1 MRRAT
6 QTLPPFLLLFA
17 ASLVALPLLAIATR
31 ALGGSAAVLLSL
43 AHSVLPR
50 YITTTLILLVGC
62 GVGCLFWGISCA
74 GLLTWYN
81 FRGRNFFCWALA
93 LPLAVPAYITGF
105 VYTQLA
111 EHPWL
116 VALSQQS
123 GITINVRSL
132 PALVV
137 LFSFALFPY
146 VFLLVRASLTR
157 QSERM
162 FEAGRVLGFS
172 RLKNFRKLALPT
184 ARPAIVAG
192 CTLAMLEVLNDFGT
206 VQLFALQTVSTAIYE
221 VWWLYSDAAA
231 AAQLGVITLLFV
243 LALLATERAAR
254 GRRGYA
260 QNPPSL
266 QPAVLPRLEGAKAV
280 FAFVFCLTPFA
291 LGFLVPLAFLLYQT
305 LQALQTLQTLQDSI
319 PLSRFADYGAAAIN
333 SLTLAGSTALATT
346 LLGFAAVL
354 LAPPPKKRSRTTRAL
369 FSIAAAGY
377 ALPATMLAMGALIVA
392 FALGKVFQQG
402 FLLNSLLLLAAVY
415 MARFLTIAL
424 SGAESAA
431 ARITQSISDAARL
444 MRLSHNAVLRKI
456 HLPLIRGDLLAV
468 TLVVF
473 IDGIKELSATFLLRP
488 FDFDTLATQVF
499 ELIREEQI
507 RHAAPPALLVILLGT
522 AAILLLANWTQ
533 EKSPTTR
540 FFRR

>member
-1 MRRAT
+1 M
-6 QTLPPFLLLFA
+6 LPPFVLLLA
-17 ASLVALPLLAIATR
+17 ASLVALPLLGVVTR
-31 ALGGSAAVLLSL
+31 AFGGNAEVLFSL
-43 AHSVLPR
+43 AQSVLPR
-50 YITTTLILLVGC
+50 YLTTTLILLVGC
-62 GVGCLFWGISCA
+62 GAGCLFWGVACA

-93 LPLAVPAYITGF
+93 LPLAIPAYITGF

-116 VALSQQS
+116 VALSQRS
-123 GITINVRSL
+123 GITIDIRSL
-132 PALVV
+132 PALVL

-172 RLKNFRKLALPT
+172 PVKNFCKLALPT
-184 ARPAIVAG
+184 ARPAVVAG

-206 VQLFALQTVSTAIYE
+206 VHLFALQTISTAIYE
-221 VWWLYSDAAA
+221 VWWLYADAAA
-231 AAQLGVITLLFV
+231 AAQLGIITLFFV
-243 LALLATERAAR
+243 LALLAAERAAR
-254 GRRGYA
+254 GTRGYA

-266 QPAVLPRLEGAKAV
+266 QPAVLPRLEGGKAV
-280 FAFVFCLTPFA
+280 IAFVFCLTPFA
-291 LGFLVPLAFLLYQT
+291 FGFLVPLVFLLYQT
-305 LQALQTLQTLQDSI
+305 LQDSI
-319 PLSRFADYGAAAIN
+319 SVSRLGEYAEAAVH
-333 SLTLAGSTALATT
+333 SLTLAGGTALATT
-346 LLGFAAVL
+346 MLGFATVL
-354 LAPPPKKRSRTTRAL
+354 LAPPLKQRRRATRAL

-377 ALPATMLAMGALIVA
+377 ALPGTMLAMGGLIVA
-392 FALGKVFQQG
+392 YAMSNIWQQG

-415 MARFLTIAL
+415 VARFLTIAL

-431 ARITQSISDAARL
+431 VRITQSITDAAKL
-444 MRLSHNAVLRKI
+444 MRMNNSSVIRRI
-456 HLPLIRGDLLAV
+456 HMPLIRGDMLAV
-468 TLVVF
+468 MLVVF

-507 RHAAPPALLVILLGT
+507 RQAAPPALLVTLLGT
-522 AAILLLANWTQ
+522 AAILLLANWAQ
-533 EKSPTTR
+533 EKNPTTR
-540 FFRR
+540 FFR

>member
-6 QTLPPFLLLFA
+6 QTFPPFLLLLA
-17 ASLVALPLLAIATR
+17 ASLVALPLLAITAS
-31 ALGGSAAVLLSL
+31 AFGGSVHVLSFL
-43 AHSVLPR
+43 AQSVLPR
-50 YITTTLILLVGC
+50 YITTTLVLLLASGA
-62 GVGCLFWGISCA
+62 GCLFWGVACA

-93 LPLAVPAYITGF
+93 LPLAMPAYITGF

-116 VALSQQS
+116 VALSQNS
-123 GITINVRSL
+123 GITINIRSL
-132 PALVV
+132 PALVL

-172 RLKNFRKLALPT
+172 PVKNFCKLALPV
-184 ARPAIVAG
+184 ARPAVVAG

-206 VQLFALQTVSTAIYE
+206 VRLFALQTVSTAIYE
-221 VWWLYSDAAA
+221 VWWLYADAAA

-243 LALLATERAAR
+243 LALLAAERAAR
-254 GRRGYA
+254 GVRGYA
-260 QNPPSL
+260 QNPPAL
-266 QPAVLPRLEGAKAV
+266 QPAVLPRLEGTKATLA
-280 FAFVFCLTPFA
+280 FAFCLTPLACGFFIP
-291 LGFLVPLAFLLYQT
+291 LGFLVYQAA
-305 LQALQTLQTLQDSI
+305 QERI
-319 PLSRFADYGAAAIN
+319 PLQRLGEYAEAAVN

-346 LLGFAAVL
+346 LLGFATVL
-354 LAPPPKKRSRTTRAL
+354 LAPPPKKRGRATRAL
-369 FSIAAAGY
+369 FSIASAGY
-377 ALPATMLAMGALIVA
+377 ALPGSMLAIGALIVA
-392 FALGKVFQQG
+392 FTLSRIWQQS

-431 ARITQSISDAARL
+431 VRITQSITDAAKL
-444 MRLSHNAVLRKI
+444 MRMNNGAVIRKI
-456 HLPLIRGDLLAV
+456 HLPLIRGDLLAI
-468 TLVVF
+468 TLIVF

-488 FDFDTLATQVF
+488 FDFDTLATQIF
-499 ELIREEQI
+499 ELMREEQI
-507 RHAAPPALLVILLGT
+507 RQAAPPALLVTALGT
-522 AAILLLANWTQ
+522 AAILLLANWAQ

-540 FFRR
+540 FFR